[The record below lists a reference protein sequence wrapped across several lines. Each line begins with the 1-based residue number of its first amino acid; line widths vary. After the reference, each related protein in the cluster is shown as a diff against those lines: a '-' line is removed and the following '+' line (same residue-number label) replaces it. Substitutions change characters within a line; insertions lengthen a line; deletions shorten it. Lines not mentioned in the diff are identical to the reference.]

1 MQNNPNQEIHTK
13 YNTNDV
19 FKPMAA
25 NQLARTNVYDFVITQ
40 EMFDKYLTRH
50 PGAGTVSS
58 LDVGDLIASDIDGE
72 AGSWPQMVPAPVSIF
87 IEADTGDTSL
97 NFNGRL
103 VYFDGGSSGCI
114 VDCSEFANSN
124 GERSIPETD
133 GCINV
138 YAAHPYKISSI
149 DGGVNYWS
157 TPEVPVELPNYFGAN
172 GICRVGAYTTENGSN
187 LDFGSRPGGVGPYL
201 ELICQ
206 RAVGTGRVI
215 CSPSEGQAQGA
226 YYAPVY
232 YADWMSGASSSNPAY
247 RINDTDTS
255 KPGLFQ
261 QIQKSLENHTM
272 PVLAVCNTSVY
283 TRSEVP
289 YTYAGPYSYSQDTPD
304 SYIFTNSGAGYSY
317 IVRSDTT
324 VTRIRC
330 GGAGSNIIDVG
341 YLNEGSTNNP
351 PSDDFLDALDE
362 MLSAGMAPVI
372 GWSEVTGHRPGEPGE
387 YRRGTQRY
395 AHFAGVGCCSYM
407 FHDVYKNTY
416 IRIRGGTN
424 ILRQMDT
431 EPYYGA
437 D

>member
-13 YNTNDV
+13 YSTNDV

-40 EMFDKYLTRH
+40 EMFDNYVSHNPNLVCIDMGALISSELDGH
-50 PGAGTVSS
+50 PGTWA
-58 LDVGDLIASDIDGE
+58 E
-72 AGSWPQMVPAPVSIF
+72 EVPAPVSIF
-87 IEADTGDTSL
+87 LEADTGDALLHFGSAHL
-97 NFNGRL
+97 MDFS
-103 VYFDGGSSGCI
+103 GGGTNCI
-114 VDCSEFANSN
+114 VDCSEFTDSN
-124 GERSIPETD
+124 GVRSIPETD
-133 GCINV
+133 GCVNV
-138 YAAHPYKISSI
+138 YAAHPYKIYNVS
-149 DGGVNYWS
+149 GGINYWS
-157 TPEVPVELPNYFGAN
+157 TPEAPVCLPNSFADN
-172 GICRVGAYTTENGSN
+172 GICRVGAYTTENGSD
-187 LDFGSRPGGVGPYL
+187 LDFGTRPGGVGTNL

-215 CSPSEGQAQGA
+215 CSPWEGQAQSG